1 MKKRLLS
8 DTAAKLYIEK
18 FMTLENI
25 AKQLNV
31 NERTLRRWKS
41 YDNWDEKRYEYIKSN
56 TSFQEDLYNFGR
68 NLLKSIKIDM
78 DKGEKIEPSRMYTV
92 VKIINML
99 KSVKNYEDKVIKEKF
114 MPETTKPNEISP
126 EVIRK
131 IEEKILGITYND
143 DEKI

>member
-1 MKKRLLS
+1 MKKQLLADS
-8 DTAAKLYIEK
+8 AAKLYIEN

-41 YDNWDEKRYEYIKSN
+41 ADNWEQKRYEYIKSN